1 MKITIDNISKNIDLA
16 DFKRTEEAISKKV
29 FLSGIE
35 GCKDLLGFK
44 AHPSRRLLD
53 RNKKEFSKLPYAYC
67 IEVLKNE
74 PKLIVTNKSML
85 QWTLHFNDFDERQLW
100 MNANVKQSA
109 VSSIE
114 K

>member
-1 MKITIDNISKNIDLA
+1 MKVTIDNISKDINLA

-44 AHPSRRLLD
+44 AHPSKRLLE
-53 RNKKEFSKLPYAYC
+53 RNKKEFSKLPYVYC
-67 IEVLKNE
+67 IEVFKDE
-74 PKLIVTNKSML
+74 PKLTVSNKSML
-85 QWTLHFNDFDERQLW
+85 QWTLHFNDFDERALW

-109 VSSIE
+109 TLSIE